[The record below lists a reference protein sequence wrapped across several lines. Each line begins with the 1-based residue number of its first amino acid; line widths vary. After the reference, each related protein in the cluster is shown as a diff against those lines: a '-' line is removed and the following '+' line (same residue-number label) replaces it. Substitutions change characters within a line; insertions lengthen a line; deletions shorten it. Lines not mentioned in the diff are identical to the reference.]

1 MNIGHTLSL
10 ALGSPPRINLPTLNL
25 NKAKLS
31 SNRIVNV
38 DDGGQA
44 ASYCD
49 SDLTR
54 LTGQRRDSSQCV
66 ADIPSNCM
74 PEVATVATELILLG

>member
-10 ALGSPPRINLPTLNL
+10 ALGSPPRINLPTPNL
-25 NKAKLS
+25 NEAKLS

-49 SDLTR
+49 SPDGST
-54 LTGQRRDSSQCV
+54 T
-66 ADIPSNCM
+66 
-74 PEVATVATELILLG
+74 